1 MYSSLTRSHVD
12 AALRHLPPPP
22 MGAGRLSRG
31 FEVVVTHADPLVR
44 EGLLAVLSRQDDFVV
59 NAPTLTDDG
68 WPMEAAWRASAR
80 VVVTDCSSAIDLLR
94 RAAMEAAPRGTT
106 SVLVVAPELATG
118 GVASA
123 LRLGARGC
131 ILVNAPVAELV
142 KGVRA
147 LAGGSRYFCAAV
159 SALQWQAV
167 CADEP
172 SPVRAAQTAL
182 AESNSERHL
191 ARGGLAPGAQRRVLA
206 HIEAHLAE
214 KIELRDLAVL
224 AGLSE
229 CHFSRAFKQSLAVP
243 PHRYL
248 MRRRVTAAAA
258 LIEQTDRPLS
268 DISLEVGFAD
278 QSHFTRVFV
287 ELTGETPRAY
297 RRRHR

>member
-1 MYSSLTRSHVD
+1 MFSSLTTSPVN
-12 AALRHLPPPP
+12 AALPHRPPPP
-22 MGAGRLSRG
+22 KGAGRLSLG
-31 FEVVVTHADPLVR
+31 IEVVVTHADPLVR

-59 NAPTLTDDG
+59 NASTLTDDG
-68 WPMEAAWRASAR
+68 LPMEAAWRAPAR
-80 VVVTDCSSAIDLLR
+80 VVVTDCSSAIELLR
-94 RAAMEAAPRGTT
+94 RAALEAAPQGTT
-106 SVLVVAPELATG
+106 SMLIVAPELGTG

-142 KGVRA
+142 EGVRA

-159 SALQWQAV
+159 SAMQWQAV
-167 CADEP
+167 NADKLNPLHAARTAPAEP
-172 SPVRAAQTAL
+172 
-182 AESNSERHL
+182 NSERNQ
-191 ARGGLAPGAQRRVLA
+191 ARGGLAPGARRRVLA
-206 HIEAHLAE
+206 HIEAHFAE
-214 KIELRDLAVL
+214 KIELCDLAAL

-229 CHFSRAFKQSLAVP
+229 CHFSRAFKQSLGVP

-248 MRRRVTAAAA
+248 MRRRVAAAAA

-287 ELTGETPRAY
+287 ELTDETPRAY

>member
-1 MYSSLTRSHVD
+1 MYNSLTSLPVD
-12 AALRHLPPPP
+12 AALLHPPPP
-22 MGAGRLSRG
+22 AMSAGRFSRG

-80 VVVTDCSSAIDLLR
+80 VVVTDCSSAIELLR
-94 RAAMEAAPRGTT
+94 RDAQEAAPRGTT
-106 SVLVVAPELATG
+106 SVLVVAPELGTG
-118 GVASA
+118 AVASA
-123 LRLGARGC
+123 LQLGAKGC

-142 KGVRA
+142 EGVRA

-167 CADEP
+167 CAAEP
-172 SPVRAAQTAL
+172 NPVHAAQTAL
-182 AESNSERHL
+182 AELSSDRNRT
-191 ARGGLAPGAQRRVLA
+191 RGGLAPGAKRRVLA

-214 KIELRDLAVL
+214 KIELRDLAAL

-287 ELTGETPRAY
+287 ELTDETPRAY

>member
-1 MYSSLTRSHVD
+1 MHNALTSSPTD
-12 AALRHLPPPP
+12 AALLHLPPPP
-22 MGAGRLSRG
+22 IGASRLSRS
-31 FEVVVTHADPLVR
+31 FDVVVTYADPLVR
-44 EGLLAVLSRQDDFVV
+44 EGLLAVLSREDDFVV
-59 NAPTLTDDG
+59 NTPTLTDDG
-68 WPMEAAWRASAR
+68 WPMGAAWRASAQ
-80 VVVTDCSSAIDLLR
+80 VVVTDCSSAIELLR
-94 RAAMEAAPRGTT
+94 RVAMEAAPRAAT
-106 SVLVVAPELATG
+106 SVLVVAPELGTD
-118 GVASA
+118 GVAAA

-142 KGVRA
+142 EGVRA
-147 LAGGSRYFCAAV
+147 LAEGSRYFCAAV
-159 SALQWQAV
+159 SDLQWQAV

-172 SPVRAAQTAL
+172 NSVHAAKTAL
-182 AESNSERHL
+182 AERDSTRSQS
-191 ARGGLAPGAQRRVLA
+191 RGGLAPGAQRRVLA

-214 KIELRDLAVL
+214 KIELRDLAAL

-229 CHFSRAFKQSLAVP
+229 CHFSRAFKQSLAAP

-278 QSHFTRVFV
+278 QSHFTRVFI
-287 ELTGETPRAY
+287 ELTGETPRTY